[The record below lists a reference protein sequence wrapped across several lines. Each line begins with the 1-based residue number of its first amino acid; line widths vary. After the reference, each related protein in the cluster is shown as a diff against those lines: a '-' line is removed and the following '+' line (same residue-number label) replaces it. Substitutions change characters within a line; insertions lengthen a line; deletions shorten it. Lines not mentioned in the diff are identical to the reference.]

1 MIINC
6 IGLII
11 NSNVC
16 FFCTPFYATSYL
28 SWHLRY
34 PYAFWYDDDVRIHF
48 VRHDATCNYHSFAS
62 TLSVYL
68 TLLQLGCFLA
78 GQHTKACR
86 TKMCYLR
93 YSPIN
98 HTFRSALRMTP
109 DLLKAIKFFNIL
121 TVFELTKVIVS
132 RKLCILVPCCTHS
145 SFTPFVYWMLE
156 FILWID
162 IKYASCE
169 DDDICHGLYFTK
181 RICVIATSSWWR

>member
-1 MIINC
+1 M
-6 IGLII
+6 
-11 NSNVC
+11 
-16 FFCTPFYATSYL
+16 
-28 SWHLRY
+28 
-34 PYAFWYDDDVRIHF
+34 
-48 VRHDATCNYHSFAS
+48 RHDATCNYHSFAS

-162 IKYASCE
+162 IKYASGE
-169 DDDICHGLYFTK
+169 DDDICHGFYFTK
-181 RICVIATSSWWR
+181 RICVIANLVDCDNKTHHIFILWILSNVTPWINQIYYIICEMLNV